1 MTNQATNNPLL
12 QPSPYKNNV
21 PPFDLVKTEHFL
33 PALEIA
39 INEAKAEIETIKNQT
54 SPNFENIIEALES
67 SGRLLDRVASVFF
80 HFDSVCN
87 TEEIQKIAQDFKAKL
102 TNHSSDVSL
111 DAKLFE
117 QIKKVYDAKSSYQ
130 LSPEQV
136 LLLEDTYKSFVR
148 NGALLDDANKDV
160 VRKIDEKL
168 SELMNHFGDNLLA
181 ETNAFELFI
190 DNEAE
195 LAGLPE
201 GAKIAAR
208 EAAKEARA
216 EDATKTGEFLITL
229 HGPSVIGV
237 LTYADNRN
245 LREKVWRAFATR
257 CKEGKFDNKNH
268 LLEIIKLRHQRANLL
283 GYKTHADYVL
293 EERMAKNTEAVFT
306 MLNNYKNIVKNLAL
320 KEHEALK
327 EFAKTKGLT
336 DDLKPWDIGYY
347 SEKMKESL
355 FGFDDEILRPY
366 FKFENAR
373 KGAFDV
379 ASRLYNINFKP
390 ANDYPKYHEDVETF
404 EVIDNQTQELIGIL
418 YTDYFPRK
426 TKRGGAWMNDYVP
439 QMRNQNGKRLP
450 PVIGNHGNFTKPT
463 SEKPSL
469 ITLDEVLT
477 LFHEFG
483 HGLHGLLSD
492 TKYKSQA
499 GTSVKWDFVE
509 LPSQVM
515 ENWVKEPE
523 VLNMF
528 AKHFES
534 GEAMPKELIEKT
546 RAAEN
551 FRAASFFL
559 RQVMLATLD
568 MQWHTTTPEE
578 IKSVEEFER
587 KVCEPFYILPPEG
600 GLTSPSFS
608 HIFDGGYS
616 AGYYSYKWAEVLD
629 ADAFEAFKETGL
641 FNPDTAKKFR
651 KLLSS
656 GGSKNPEELYF
667 EFRGKQPDPNALL
680 RREGL
685 I

>member
-1 MTNQATNNPLL
+1 MIQASQNPLL
-12 QPSPYKNNV
+12 NKSPYRNNV
-21 PPFDLVKTEHFL
+21 PAFDLIKTEHFL
-33 PALEIA
+33 PALDAA
-39 INEAKAEIETIKNQT
+39 ITEAKAEIEQIKQQ
-54 SPNFENIIEALES
+54 PNPTFASIIEALEG
-67 SGRLLDRVASVFF
+67 SGRKLDSVASVFF
-80 HFDSVCN
+80 HFDGVCN
-87 TEEIQKIAQDFKAKL
+87 TPEIQAIALDFKTKL

-111 DAKLFE
+111 DAGLFA
-117 QIKKVYDAKSSYQ
+117 QIKKVYDARKTYN
-130 LSPEQV
+130 LSPEQE
-136 LLLEDTYKSFVR
+136 LLLNDTYKSFVR
-148 NGALLDDANKDV
+148 NGALLDDATKEQF
-160 VRKIDEKL
+160 RKIDEKL
-168 SELMNHFGDNLLA
+168 SELSNNFAENLLA

-190 DNEAE
+190 NDEAE

-201 GAKIAAR
+201 GAKIAAA
-208 EAAKEARA
+208 EAAKEAKK
-216 EDATKTGEFLITL
+216 EDAGKDGKFLLTL
-229 HGPSVIGV
+229 HGPSVISV
-237 LTYADNRN
+237 LTYADNRD
-245 LREKVWRAFATR
+245 LREKIWRAFSTR
-257 CKEGKFDNKNH
+257 CKTGKYNNQNN
-268 LLEIIKLRHQRANLL
+268 LLEIVQLRHQRAQLL
-283 GYKTHADYVL
+283 GYATHADYVL
-293 EERMAKNTEAVFT
+293 EERMAKNKETVFN
-306 MLNNYKNIVKNLAL
+306 MLENYKNTVKEVAK

-327 EFAKTKGLT
+327 EFAKNQGLKGEI
-336 DDLKPWDIGYY
+336 KPWDIGYY
-347 SEKMKESL
+347 AEKMKASIY
-355 FGFDDEILRPY
+355 GFDDEELRPY
-366 FKFENAR
+366 FQFEKAR

-379 ASRLYNINFKP
+379 ASKLYNISFKP

-404 EVIDNQTQELIGIL
+404 DVIDNENGALVGVL

-439 QMRNQNGKRLP
+439 QTRSADGNRLP

-463 SEKPSL
+463 SAKPSL

-492 TKYKSQA
+492 TKYRSQA
-499 GTSVKWDFVE
+499 GTNVKWDFVE
-509 LPSQVM
+509 LPSQIM

-523 VLNMF
+523 VLELF
-528 AKHFES
+528 AKHFET
-534 GEAMPKELIEKT
+534 GAAMPKELIEKT

-559 RQVMLATLD
+559 RQIMLATLD
-568 MQWHTTTPEE
+568 MQWHTTNPSD

-600 GLTSPSFS
+600 ALTSPSFS

-629 ADAFEAFKETGL
+629 ADAFEAFKEAGL
-641 FNPDTAKKFR
+641 FNQQTAKKFR

-656 GGSKNPEELYF
+656 GGSKNPEELYV